1 MTTEVAPRK
10 CFSCGF
16 ETTSAIRRCPQCN
29 RGLRTVQQVR
39 VTGMALVIIGAG
51 LSAGM
56 AYLTLVIAN
65 IMRERDRG
73 LTTAFTGTPHEA
85 GMIFGIL
92 GLVLV
97 IGLTSMSAGLWQV
110 IFGRSNRLLSMAVL
124 VTGLVTV
131 GLTVF
136 FWFQG

>member
-1 MTTEVAPRK
+1 M
-10 CFSCGF
+10 
-16 ETTSAIRRCPQCN
+16 
-29 RGLRTVQQVR
+29 
-39 VTGMALVIIGAG
+39 TGMALVIIGAG

-56 AYLTLVIAN
+56 AYLILVIAN
-65 IMRERDRG
+65 IMRERGRG
-73 LTTAFTGTPHEA
+73 LTTAFTGTPREA
-85 GMIFGIL
+85 GLIFGIL

-97 IGLTSMSAGLWQV
+97 IGLTSMSTGLWQV
-110 IFGRSNRLLSMAVL
+110 IFGRPNRLLSMAVL

>member
-1 MTTEVAPRK
+1 MITEVAPRK
-10 CFSCGF
+10 CFSCGY

-56 AYLTLVIAN
+56 AYLILVITN
-65 IMRERDRG
+65 IMRERGRG
-73 LTTAFTGTPHEA
+73 LTTAFTGTPREA

-97 IGLTSMSAGLWQV
+97 IGITSLSAGLWQV
-110 IFGRSNRLLSMAVL
+110 IFGRPNRLLSMTVL
-124 VTGLVTV
+124 VTGLVMV